1 MTDTEFEAVMTCCD
15 PKPECWCE
23 TCRPITM
30 QDMRMVLCPDC
41 GNKRC
46 PKATDHRNACT
57 DSNAVGQ
64 KGSSWEQVKPW
75 TGAETGTPQAS
86 RARENE
92 LPGMTVGF
100 FVPGQ
105 PVAKGRPIAGRG
117 FGGRVT
123 LRTPGKTVA
132 YEGLVAHACHAAMK
146 GMAPMRGPLALEMKV
161 GVQIP
166 VSTAKKLRADM
177 ESGKVQPTKRPD
189 LDNIVKGICDGM
201 NGIAYG
207 DDAQIVELKVRKV
220 YAITPGVHVMVRI
233 TEGEP
238 A

>member
-15 PKPECWCE
+15 PKPDHCQCE
-23 TCRPITM
+23 YCRGGVRHASDCAVHNIPAVAIGGCTC
-30 QDMRMVLCPDC
+30 
-41 GNKRC
+41 
-46 PKATDHRNACT
+46 
-57 DSNAVGQ
+57 
-64 KGSSWEQVKPW
+64 
-75 TGAETGTPQAS
+75 GAETGTSQAS

-123 LRTPGKTVA
+123 LRTPGKTLA

-146 GMAPMRGPLALEMKV
+146 GMAPLVGPLALEMKV

-220 YAITPGVHVMVRI
+220 YSTTPGVQVVVRI
-233 TEGEP
+233 LQGE
-238 A
+238 AA